1 MSSAVVAALR
11 AIDLD
16 HFKAWRLPLPAGAL
30 PNELFLRRAAI
41 KPTRSAVSEIRKS
54 KTLQRESDLP
64 DEGTIIDKYRL
75 ERVLGIGGFGVV
87 YRARHIALD
96 TVVAMKLMRPSVAR
110 AKPGLPRLLRE
121 EARFA
126 AKIDHDHVV
135 RVYDVTTTEDLT
147 YIIMEYVDGP
157 DLSVMIKRR
166 GALPSKMVLRVVRHV
181 AIGLEAGLDK
191 NLIHRDVKPSN
202 ILLTRSGTTK
212 LADFG
217 LARSSSAADPSG
229 ARGVV
234 GTIGYMSPEQLDLPT
249 EVDFRSDIYSLGVTT
264 YQSLTGQ
271 LPFSNEDPEKCADA
285 HRFQAPVAVSRL
297 VPTIPAAVN
306 NLVTWMMAKRR
317 EERPQSYKELIAA
330 LDELSK

>member
-1 MSSAVVAALR
+1 MSSGIIAALR

-16 HFKAWRLPLPAGAL
+16 HYKAWRLPLPAGAL
-30 PNELFLRRAAI
+30 PSELFLRRGSV
-41 KPTRSAVSEIRKS
+41 KPEPRRIRRQE
-54 KTLQRESDLP
+54 TDLP

-126 AKIDHDHVV
+126 AKIDHEHVV
-135 RVYDVTTTEDLT
+135 RVYDVTTAEDLT
-147 YIIMEYVDGP
+147 YIIMEFIDGP

-166 GALPSKMVLRVVRHV
+166 GALPPKMVLRVLRHV
-181 AIGLEAGLDK
+181 AMGLEAGLAK

-202 ILLTRSGTTK
+202 ILLTRAGQTK

-217 LARSSSAADPSG
+217 LARSSSAAEPSG

-234 GTIGYMSPEQLDLPT
+234 GTVGYMSPEQLDLPT
-249 EVDFRSDIYSLGVTT
+249 EVDFRTDIYSLGITA
-264 YQSLTGQ
+264 YQALTGQ
-271 LPFSNEDPEKCADA
+271 LPFPNDDPEACADA
-285 HRFQAPVAVSRL
+285 HRFATPVPVNRLLPTVAANVSAL
-297 VPTIPAAVN
+297 VM
-306 NLVTWMMAKRR
+306 WMMARR
-317 EERPQSYKELIAA
+317 RDDRPRTYQDLIRA
-330 LDELSK
+330 LEDLGP